1 MNNKKVMK
9 HMKTEKTILFEVFKQ
24 DGKIWTNYPCENDV
38 QQYEL
43 LGFLECYVTY
53 LRKSL
58 EKELQEYE

>member
-1 MNNKKVMK
+1 
-9 HMKTEKTILFEVFKQ
+9 MKTEKIVLFEVFKQ
-24 DGKIWTNYPCENDV
+24 DGKILTDYPCENDV

-58 EKELQEYE
+58 EKELVEYK